1 MSRRGRFGVRAS
13 LRRHDEEPLALLVN
27 LFECGVVLAL
37 AIALEVNVA
46 KRTAEA
52 RVPDE
57 RTSVTSYTVGDGKSQ
72 GEGTRLGIAYRLA
85 DGQVIFVPEGASGR

>member
-1 MSRRGRFGVRAS
+1 MSRRERFQVRAS

-37 AIALEVNVA
+37 AIALEVSVA
-46 KRTAEA
+46 RNAAGA
-52 RVPDE
+52 RVPE
-57 RTSVTSYTVGDGKSQ
+57 QRTRVARFTVGDGQSQ

-85 DGQVIFVPEGASGR
+85 DGQVICVPENAAER